1 MAKKKVVE
9 DAVKEPAQIEMVKPV
24 KMTFTEQLKY
34 AGTVS
39 KKQILFFTKNI
50 AVMLEAGSTLPEAL
64 DVMSKH
70 VKGKLQFVI
79 MDLAQQVQHGHRFS
93 YSLARHRNIFPNSY
107 INMIEVGE
115 STGRLGENLQR
126 LAHELEKGY
135 ELKKK
140 IIGASLYPGI
150 VFIGGITLSFGIAIF
165 ILPKVAKLFRN
176 FKVELPWTTRALM
189 GVADF
194 FQDHGSIAIGG
205 TFFGM
210 IFIYWFLKR
219 AFMRP
224 ITHWFI
230 LHLPVMKSV
239 SLHLNL
245 TLFCRTLSSL
255 LESGVTI
262 DEAIR
267 VCQKSV
273 SNIYFKRFLGSAYT
287 NIKAGD
293 SLTALLETKKKLFP
307 ATDVQII
314 HIGER
319 SGTLSTSLKYCADI
333 HEKEVDNITKN
344 MATILEPILLVL
356 IGIMVGFLALSI
368 ITPIY
373 SITSNLKA

>member
-1 MAKKKVVE
+1 MPRKKIE
-9 DAVKEPAQIEMVKPV
+9 EAIDEPNTIEMVVPV
-24 KMTFTEQLKY
+24 KMTFAEQLKY

-39 KKQILFFTKNI
+39 KKQVLFFTKNI
-50 AVMLEAGSTLPEAL
+50 AVMLQAGSTLPESL
-64 DVMSKH
+64 DVMGQYA
-70 VKGKLQFVI
+70 KGKLKFVI
-79 MDLAQQVQHGHRFS
+79 MDLAKQVQHGHRFS
-93 YSLARHRNIFPNSY
+93 YSLARHRNVFPNSY

-115 STGRLGENLQR
+115 QSGRLGENLQR
-126 LAHELEKGY
+126 LAEELEKNN

-140 IIGASLYPGI
+140 VIGAAMYPGI
-150 VFIGGITLSFGIAIF
+150 VFIGGIALSFGIAIF
-165 ILPKVAKLFRN
+165 ILPKVAKLFKN

-194 FQDHGSIAIGG
+194 FQQHGPVAIGG
-205 TFFGM
+205 TFFGI
-210 IFIYWFLKR
+210 IFIYWLLKR
-219 AFMRP
+219 GFMQP
-224 ITHWFI
+224 ITHWLI
-230 LHLPVMKSV
+230 LHLPVLKNI

-267 VCQKSV
+267 ICQKSV

-293 SLTALLETKKKLFP
+293 SLTALLETKRKLFP

-373 SITSNLKA
+373 SITSNIKG